1 MAGTLTG
8 ITEQRALRSR
18 AGRPARPG
26 PASASARPGGQHRPR
41 PPPSRGGGGGGGG
54 GRGGGGGGGGGGR
67 RCGPARPGPVLP
79 RPGPA
84 ARPRRSR
91 AQPPGRQRRAPP
103 GPPCGER
110 KFRPLP
116 RHRGAAAGV
125 GGVGGVGTMGPG
137 GWECAS
143 GGSGLGRGAGGAGGA
158 GIPPPPL
165 IAVVESER
173 GVGLGTA
180 PGRVCCFGHGWERE
194 RRADP
199 GTLSGSRRSDTR
211 GDSTG
216 EPTWGRAVSSPH
228 LRTDVATALETRRG
242 VGGSPVLGAMGRK
255 FLPGEQPVPLSFQR
269 VGLAGISCKAE
280 RSHYCVTL
288 E

>member
-1 MAGTLTG
+1 M
-8 ITEQRALRSR
+8 
-18 AGRPARPG
+18 
-26 PASASARPGGQHRPR
+26 
-41 PPPSRGGGGGGGG
+41 
-54 GRGGGGGGGGGGR
+54 
-67 RCGPARPGPVLP
+67 
-79 RPGPA
+79 
-84 ARPRRSR
+84 
-91 AQPPGRQRRAPP
+91 
-103 GPPCGER
+103 
-110 KFRPLP
+110 
-116 RHRGAAAGV
+116 
-125 GGVGGVGTMGPG
+125 
-137 GWECAS
+137 
-143 GGSGLGRGAGGAGGA
+143 
-158 GIPPPPL
+158 
-165 IAVVESER
+165 
-173 GVGLGTA
+173 GLGTA